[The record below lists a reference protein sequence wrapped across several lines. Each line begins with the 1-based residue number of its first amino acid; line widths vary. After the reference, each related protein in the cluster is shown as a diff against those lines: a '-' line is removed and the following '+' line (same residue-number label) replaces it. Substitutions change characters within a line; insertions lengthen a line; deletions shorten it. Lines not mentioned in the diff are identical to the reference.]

1 MSDFED
7 IVRNIGREIN
17 KQISDNN
24 KSISAKEL
32 TEIVTDSTEYRFG
45 VVNCYPGVEGGECH
59 KIAIFISLNAK
70 KYVGSR
76 RKKGHLTFSQA
87 LTEIVRHMQ
96 GRCPDKTYHAILI
109 TDNWQ
114 PDIYDAWRAN
124 LQQIKQNA
132 TVDVYILD
140 SDNCNRIKT

>member
-1 MSDFED
+1 MSDFEG
-7 IVRNIGREIN
+7 IVSEISNEIN
-17 KQISDNN
+17 ERVLDNI
-24 KSISAKEL
+24 KGISAKEL
-32 TEIVTDSTEYRFG
+32 TEIVTDNTKYRFG
-45 VVNCYPGVEGGECH
+45 VVNCYPGVEGSECH
-59 KIAIFISLNAK
+59 KIAIFISLSAK

-132 TVDVYILD
+132 TVDVYMID
-140 SDNCNRIKT
+140 SANCNRIKI